1 MYNGRPSMNLIEQG
15 LGGRQYVDRVTDL
28 LIRVR
33 AEEPLGGPWD
43 AADLQWWSRS
53 GHYDDPERLRFWSTP
68 DSTLS
73 VCALFPTV
81 RSSLAFT
88 CLWTTAARDTALKSL
103 LPTVVSRVQRIAS
116 DCRLAVD
123 IEVLASDIEW
133 RQFLERRGFKL
144 ASGGSTQAAVRA
156 SDAIQQPWTST
167 ELAIFDD
174 TQRECDDPHPLERRT
189 SADIRQRLLACSLYR
204 PDLDL
209 SVRTAEGEVVA
220 YCICWADT
228 TNGFAMLE
236 PMRTEEAWQRRGLG
250 TALIAEQAR
259 RLLGL
264 GIQDI
269 KVNYATD
276 NPAARQLYARSKFGV
291 RFRRLM
297 YRWQAATG
305 DVSE

>member
-1 MYNGRPSMNLIEQG
+1 MAVPSMNLVEQG
-15 LGGRQYVDRVTDL
+15 LGGRQYLDRVTDL
-28 LIRVR
+28 LIRIR

-68 DSTLS
+68 DAALS

-81 RSSLAFT
+81 RRSIAFT
-88 CLWTTAARDTALKSL
+88 CLWTRAARDVALKAI

-116 DCRLAVD
+116 ECRLAVD
-123 IEVLASDIEW
+123 IEVLDGDIEW
-133 RQFLERRGFKL
+133 RQFLECRGFKL
-144 ASGGSTQAAVRA
+144 TTGGSTQATVRA
-156 SDAIQQPWTST
+156 SDAVRQARIST

-174 TQRECDDPHPLERRT
+174 TQRPYNDPHPLERRS

-204 PDLDL
+204 PALDL

-220 YCICWADT
+220 YCICWADP
-228 TNGFAMLE
+228 TNRFAMLE
-236 PMRTEEAWQRRGLG
+236 PMRTERAWQRRGLG

-264 GIQDI
+264 GIQDL

-276 NPAARQLYARSKFGV
+276 NPAAWRLYARSRFVV

-297 YRWQAATG
+297 YRWQAPTG
-305 DVSE
+305 DASA